1 MSKPP
6 GYWSKAKKILSKRD
20 KVMARLILNYKDG
33 SLITRN
39 DFFFSLCKSI
49 IGQQISVAA
58 ANSVFKKFSKV
69 CKGNFW

>member
-6 GYWSKAKKILSKRD
+6 GYWFKAKKILSKRD

-39 DFFFSLCKSI
+39 DVFFLYVKALL
-49 IGQQISVAA
+49 V
-58 ANSVFKKFSKV
+58 NKLV
-69 CKGNFW
+69 